1 MRAVPRSLAGRLAL
15 LLVAALL
22 AAQGLGFALFA
33 RERVTAY
40 RDAYREGVAARLVA
54 LVRLIEDSPAEL
66 HDRIAATANAS
77 YLRVGLAEEA
87 QVPENAGPASSA
99 VATRLAAVL
108 ARPVEDVRV
117 EIADDPV
124 WQRGDV
130 EEARE
135 SAREGTR
142 AGARGGDRE
151 GARPHRHRARWLAA
165 SVRLEGGRWL
175 NAATE
180 RPRVPPVGGAFLA
193 SVLLSAA
200 AVAAAAA
207 LAARRLARP
216 LRHLADAADRLGRG
230 EPVEILPEDGPEETR
245 RTVRAF
251 NRMRERL
258 DRFVRDRTTML
269 GAVAHDL
276 RTPIT
281 TLRLHAEFVQDED
294 TRAKMI
300 GTLDEMQAL
309 AEAGL
314 AFAKGDA
321 AGEPT
326 RATDLSALVESAVE
340 DLAAQGLDVAL
351 EGEAERVVLPCR
363 PRALRRAVTNLIE
376 NATRYGGAARV
387 RVTRRGPEVRVL
399 VEDRGPGIAQA
410 DLERVFEPFVR
421 LDASRA
427 RRTGGAGLGLAI
439 ARSTARAHGG
449 DVWLENLAGGGL
461 RAVVVLPGPG

>member
-1 MRAVPRSLAGRLAL
+1 MRPAPRGFAGRLAL
-15 LLVAALL
+15 LLVAALVV
-22 AAQGLGFALFA
+22 AQGLGFALFA

-40 RDAYREGVAARLVA
+40 REAYREGVAARLVS

-66 HDRIAATANAS
+66 HDRIAATATS
-77 YLRVGLAEEA
+77 SSLRAALTDEP
-87 QVPENAGPASSA
+87 QVPENAGPGGEA
-99 VATRLAAVL
+99 VAARLAAVL
-108 ARPVEDVRV
+108 ARPVEAVRV
-117 EIADDPV
+117 EIAGEPL
-124 WQRGDV
+124 WQRGDGD
-130 EEARE
+130 EA
-135 SAREGTR
+135 
-142 AGARGGDRE
+142 
-151 GARPHRHRARWLAA
+151 ARPPPHRRRARWLAA
-165 SVRLEGGRWL
+165 SVRIEGGRWL

-180 RPRVPPVGGAFLA
+180 RPRVPPLGAAFLA
-193 SVLLSAA
+193 SLLLSAL
-200 AVAAAAA
+200 AVAAVAA
-207 LAARRLARP
+207 LAARHLALP
-216 LRHLADAADRLGRG
+216 LRRLADAADRLGRG
-230 EPVEILPEDGPEETR
+230 EAVQALPEDGPEETR

-326 RATDLSALVESAVE
+326 RATDLAALVESVVE

-351 EGEAERVVLPCR
+351 EGEAEQAERVVLPCR
-363 PRALRRAVTNLIE
+363 PLALRRALTNLVE

-387 RVTRRGPEVRVL
+387 RVTRRGQEVHVE

-410 DLERVFEPFVR
+410 ELERVFEPFVR
-421 LDASRA
+421 LEASRG
-427 RRTGGAGLGLAI
+427 RETGGAGLGLAI
-439 ARSTARAHGG
+439 ARSTVRSHGG
-449 DVWLENLAGGGL
+449 DVRLENMARGGL